1 MGAGDLIGRPLQID
15 SVKGRD
21 RVRSPHT
28 IWITLFSLA
37 ATAGA
42 ALLLPIALPLYAFES
57 VAPARWALTVSIITV
72 LVWAAQ
78 SWRVAIRGTR
88 GDVSISMALDVATM
102 LMMHPFIA
110 ATGSAL
116 GTGLYHLFSRASS
129 GEHRPERAVVRGV
142 ITFAA
147 VALGGWFF
155 HTLRPLPGPL
165 IFDRDWV
172 ILSFAIG
179 LRLGIRV
186 IFYPLGM
193 AALRK
198 EPVLEQLRYEWN
210 KLPLVPFMLTTTL
223 GGLAALIWQTQ
234 PAAIVLLLG
243 PVAATWAAT
252 REFSRLN
259 ELLATLED
267 KVTDRTA
274 RLGETVRAL
283 ERRLSEFEALNAV
296 GQAMVQAIHPDE
308 VLGVITL
315 ESARVTKGTSALVT
329 LLSEE
334 RDRQFVRSAY
344 GAGIEPFV
352 GVELPIQGS
361 LAGLVIQ
368 TGEAQVSL
376 DPPNDRRLNPD
387 LVREGKWR
395 HVIEAPV
402 RAKDQVM
409 GVLVVASSKPEAFD
423 EEHLRLLSLLA
434 NQAGIFL
441 ENARLHEKG
450 RNLAVLEERNRI
462 ARELHDSVTQVLFS
476 LTLNLEAAAG
486 LQDRKPDKAAALVT
500 RSQEMAAE
508 ALAEM
513 RSLIFELRPSALQE
527 KGLSS
532 ALNNHINLFRRRQG
546 VEVTLTLEGEERLSP
561 EQELCL
567 YRVAQEALNNVSKHA
582 RAGQVSICLSVQ
594 DGAAT
599 LLVQDDGVGFDP
611 ASEAGAQSF
620 GMIGMQERLEALDG
634 TLTVTSAPG
643 QGVRILA
650 RIPLA

>member
-1 MGAGDLIGRPLQID
+1 M
-15 SVKGRD
+15 
-21 RVRSPHT
+21 RSPHT

-42 ALLLPIALPLYAFES
+42 ALLLPIALPLRAFEPLP
-57 VAPARWALTVSIITV
+57 PAQWALIATVLTV
-72 LVWAAQ
+72 LVWASQ
-78 SWRVAIRGTR
+78 SWRVAVRGTR
-88 GDVSISMALDVATM
+88 GDVSVSMALDVATM
-102 LMMHPFIA
+102 LLMHPFLA
-110 ATGSAL
+110 ASGSAL
-116 GTGLYHLFSRASS
+116 GTGLYHLFSRASH
-129 GEHRPERAVVRGV
+129 GEHRAERAVVRGV

-155 HTLRPLPGPL
+155 HTLRPSPGPL
-165 IFDRDWV
+165 VFERDWIV
-172 ILSFAIG
+172 LSFAIG

-186 IFYPLGM
+186 LFYPLGM

-234 PAAIVLLLG
+234 PAAIVLLFG

-259 ELLATLED
+259 ELLETLED

-296 GQAMVQAIHPDE
+296 SQAMVQAIHPDE
-308 VLGVITL
+308 VLGVITR
-315 ESARVTKGTSALVT
+315 ESARVTQGTSALVT

-334 RDRQFVRSAY
+334 GDRQFVRSAY
-344 GAGIEPFV
+344 GEGIEPFI

-368 TGEAQVSL
+368 TGEVQVSL
-376 DPPNDRRLNPD
+376 DPPNDSRLNPG
-387 LVREGKWR
+387 LVKAGQWR
-395 HVIEAPV
+395 HVIEAPL
-402 RAKDQVM
+402 RAKDRVL
-409 GVLVVASSKPEAFD
+409 GVLVVASSEPDAFD

-434 NQAGIFL
+434 NQAGLFL

-486 LQDRKPDKAAALVT
+486 LQEKKPEKAWALVT

-527 KGLSS
+527 KGLAS

-546 VEVTLTLEGEERLSP
+546 VEVSLTLEGEERLNP

-567 YRVAQEALNNVSKHA
+567 YRVAQESLNNISKHA
-582 RAGQVSICLSVQ
+582 RATQVSICLSTQ
-594 DGAAT
+594 DDAAT

-611 ASEAGAQSF
+611 AARTGAQSF
-620 GMIGMQERLEALDG
+620 GMIGMRERIEALDG
-634 TLTVTSAPG
+634 TLTIESAPG
-643 QGVRILA
+643 EGTRIMA
-650 RIPLA
+650 RIPLS